1 MPKSEP
7 YVAPKI
13 NESIDSLDSFFC
25 NLKVAGQLVI
35 DHMIL
40 MAGFLSA
47 TGFVEFVNKRIGKQ
61 GQHKVDRG
69 QALAALLIILYNGS
83 YRSLNASESHIIGTA
98 LPALLRIDPEIKPE
112 YFNRDVFA
120 DALESIYSYG
130 SDKLF
135 SEYVAHVKSLNLT
148 KLNFSDSVHIDTSSM
163 MKMGLATTNQEQKR
177 SRD

>member
-1 MPKSEP
+1 MTKFEP

-47 TGFVEFVNKRIGKQ
+47 TGFVAFVNKRIGKQ
-61 GQHKVDRG
+61 GQHKIDRG
-69 QALAALLIILYNGS
+69 QSLAALLILLYNNS

-135 SEYVAHVKSLNLT
+135 SEYAVHVKSFNLT